1 MLDSGLQI
9 AVQEFATWL
18 NQTQPLV
25 ELRRAQEQLET
36 DAEAQRLLVERDKK
50 ERELLERQRSGQVI
64 SMAEVK
70 TLRQL
75 QSQIQNHPT
84 VRAYLEMQRQLQSY
98 LTDLNVEISRVLEV
112 DFGALSQAVEK

>member
-112 DFGALSQAVEK
+112 DFGALSQGVEK

>member
-1 MLDSGLQI
+1 VLDSGLQI

-112 DFGALSQAVEK
+112 DFGALSQGVEK

>member
-1 MLDSGLQI
+1 VLDSGLQI

-98 LTDLNVEISRVLEV
+98 LTDLT
-112 DFGALSQAVEK
+112 